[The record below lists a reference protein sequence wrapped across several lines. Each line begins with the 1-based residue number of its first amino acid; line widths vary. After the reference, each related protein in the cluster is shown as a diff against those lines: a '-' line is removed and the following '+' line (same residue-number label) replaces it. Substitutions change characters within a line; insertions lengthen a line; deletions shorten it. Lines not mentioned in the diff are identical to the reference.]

1 MVVAHDLLKYRQTDD
16 VTETLF
22 SLFCPTW
29 RAVLKLF
36 ASLFWIQQVNIK
48 NICLKERKTKKPKKK
63 RVLCDFKM
71 PKLEEIFKKVVIVL
85 PL

>member
-63 RVLCDFKM
+63 EFFATLKCLNWKKSSK
-71 PKLEEIFKKVVIVL
+71 KL
-85 PL
+85 